1 MSIQQVCYVTRI
13 CSTPGYYV
21 RRGREGASI
30 TVAAAKTIN
39 RITGQGCWHAPFSI
53 YFQCARRID
62 TIDESMKAIYQR
74 IIGGNAHTLLEEN
87 PHGCRA
93 GNNTGHCGN
102 VRKNLTECRCEI
114 LNRKLHP
121 ERRRNYENSI
131 IQQVFN
137 LIGTQR
143 SNFNIHIA
151 MLATGKLH
159 GELCLLLRLID
170 ALKNNGFTGHLRLSL
185 IDTEY
190 AESIRESHRVAHLP
204 RNSKFQW
211 AQLIGYRG
219 DIEQFLTEL
228 ALCLPSTITVD
239 GEFFGSTDDYLR
251 NAQLLNQKH
260 DLMIGA
266 DIDGLD
272 PLLRKVNQLARRS
285 LLPAFGLVKRVEHN
299 QIVARLCQIDD
310 QEYCIAT

>member
-1 MSIQQVCYVTRI
+1 MSTQQVCYAPRI
-13 CSTPGYYV
+13 CSTNNYYLE
-21 RRGREGASI
+21 RGGGASI
-30 TVAAAKTIN
+30 TAAAAKTIYLD
-39 RITGQGCWHAPFSI
+39 GCQHEPLSI
-53 YFQCARRID
+53 YFRCARQID
-62 TIDESMKAIYQR
+62 TVDETMRAIYQR
-74 IIGGNAHTLLEEN
+74 IIEGNAHTLLEEN
-87 PHGCRA
+87 PHGCVV

-114 LNRKLHP
+114 LNRKLYP
-121 ERRRNYENSI
+121 ERRRNYENLI

-137 LIGTQR
+137 LIGAQR

-170 ALKNNGFTGHLRLSL
+170 ALKNHGFTGHLRLSL

-190 AESIRESHRVAHLP
+190 MESIRESHRVVHLP
-204 RNSKFQW
+204 HNSSFEW
-211 AQLIGYRG
+211 AQLIGYRR

-228 ALCLPSTITVD
+228 SLCLPSTITVD

-251 NAQLLNQKH
+251 NAQLLDQKH

-272 PLLRKVNQLARRS
+272 PLLRKVNQLARRY
-285 LLPAFGLVKRVEHN
+285 LLPAFGLVKRIEHRHV
-299 QIVARLCQIDD
+299 VARLCQIDD